1 MDKSLSLIINIY
13 TIVNKYTF
21 IILIFITIMCVNTFY
36 TLDVSKRFVQSID
49 ANAIKIP
56 LWSFKTFCT
65 EQLHILRVI
74 FDTVSQTR
82 KKYLSSLYLS
92 LRSHSLLSWIINNRH
107 LNYTSIR
114 ASIGARV
121 KRYEDPKRNSL
132 LIYRIDWSEV
142 MFGSVGQIG
151 GIENKRSRT
160 DLFFVQTVFTT

>member
-1 MDKSLSLIINIY
+1 MDKNLSLIINIY

-82 KKYLSSLYLS
+82 KKRWKEIFILIISLVTFPFSSFLNNKQSSLELHIDS
-92 LRSHSLLSWIINNRH
+92 C
-107 LNYTSIR
+107 
-114 ASIGARV
+114 
-121 KRYEDPKRNSL
+121 
-132 LIYRIDWSEV
+132 IDWCASEKIWRSKTKFSSHLSNWLKWGYV
-142 MFGSVGQIG
+142 RFGG
-151 GIENKRSRT
+151 T
-160 DLFFVQTVFTT
+160 DWRDRK